1 MSTVITDP
9 VCGRVVK
16 DSAPYQLISKDKIY
30 CFCGQA
36 CLQKFQQ
43 DVETYS
49 QSPVFHNTQSE
60 HSRAR

>member
-1 MSTVITDP
+1 MSTQVTDP
-9 VCGRVVK
+9 VCGRIVTDDV
-16 DSAPYQLISKDKIY
+16 PYQLISKDTVY

-43 DVETYS
+43 DVEAYS
-49 QSPVFHNTQSE
+49 QTKVFRDTQSD